1 MTRQLVY
8 EPYKHVVVGFRV
20 STRLTNHVGFG
31 LVGQPSRP
39 KPDMATRFANP
50 MLHMKRVIK
59 TWNGKTVLHGDFID
73 CSTIDTYTPTPIFL
87 WSQ

>member
-31 LVGQPSRP
+31 LTLTGWRVTWFDLNP
-39 KPDMATRFANP
+39 TRK
-50 MLHMKRVIK
+50 L
-59 TWNGKTVLHGDFID
+59 VLA
-73 CSTIDTYTPTPIFL
+73 PL
-87 WSQ
+87 V